1 MELATDIQRIS
12 FDPIASGKDVFGRS
26 RTGTGKSLAFL
37 LPALQRFA
45 SYRDEV
51 ADGDV
56 SIIIISPIK
65 ELSLQ
70 LADVA
75 RSLISS
81 GFAGAGGKRPFRV
94 CTVIGKLGTDDFAKA
109 RTPCDMLVAT
119 PGVAN
124 PKKGGGLAK
133 LLMTDKRAAARLA
146 NVRTVILDE
155 GDALTEGG
163 FLGAIRE
170 IDSHI
175 KRSAAGS
182 SGNDRYQMLVF
193 SATLPPDLETSRMM
207 KPRMAALFKA
217 DTVGHGHK
225 AVGANVTQEAVVA
238 NARYQTQV
246 ITAVIKRHADEMD
259 SVAQAGGDEAADATF
274 RKRLSSQLSKLPE
287 RFSEILL
294 DRDLLAALARM
305 KTPKTEVAP
314 RWKVLVFVSSSMYV
328 DYIHEALQAA
338 LSNARVFKIHGKMA
352 PAARSKASDAFRD
365 CDRCVLV
372 STDASARGMDYK
384 GITAAVQIGFTSRS
398 EFLQRAGRVGRAGAK
413 GYAVALYD
421 TAEAARVLR
430 QGCTSTDE
438 MCIGDMVETGKLSVL
453 NARAAPSSESAG
465 RRSSTGRSLLYDPD
479 FSFRPS
485 KAINPRRVFLTWLGG
500 VASNFKRVKIPPA
513 AAVEWAARFA
523 DGLGVQMD
531 SSAIRKKLNL

>member
-1 MELATDIQRIS
+1 MDVATDIQRIA
-12 FDPIASGKDVFGRS
+12 FDPIVSGKDVFGRS
-26 RTGTGKSLAFL
+26 RTGTGKSFAFL

-45 SYRDEV
+45 AYRKGV

-56 SIIIISPIK
+56 SIVVVSPIK

-75 RSLISS
+75 RTLTSS
-81 GFAGAGGKRPFRV
+81 GFAGAGGKRPFAVR
-94 CTVIGKLGTDDFAKA
+94 TVIGKMGADDFARGK
-109 RTPCDMLVAT
+109 PCDMLVAT

-124 PKKGGGLAK
+124 PRKGGGLAK

-146 NVRTVILDE
+146 NVRTMVLDE

-170 IDSHI
+170 IDSHVKTPI
-175 KRSAAGS
+175 TAA
-182 SGNDRYQMLVF
+182 DPDERYQILVF

-207 KPRMAALFKA
+207 KPRMGGLVKA

-225 AVGANVTQEAVVA
+225 AVGENVLQEVVVN

-246 ITAVIKRHADEMD
+246 IAAVVRRHADEMD
-259 SVAQAGGDEAADATF
+259 RAKQSGGDSEGDAAFQKKLAA
-274 RKRLSSQLSKLPE
+274 QLSKIPE
-287 RFSEILL
+287 KFSEIVS
-294 DRDLLAALARM
+294 DKDLLASLSKM
-305 KTPKTEVAP
+305 KKPSANAVPK
-314 RWKVLVFVSSSMYV
+314 WKVLVFVSSAMYV
-328 DYIHEALQAA
+328 DYIHEGLRAA
-338 LSNARVFKIHGKMA
+338 LPGAGVFKIHGKM
-352 PAARSKASDAFRD
+352 PPVARSKASDAFRD

-384 GITAAVQIGFTSRS
+384 GITAAVQIGFTTRS

-413 GYAVALYD
+413 GYAAAIYD
-421 TAEAARVLR
+421 TAEADRALR
-430 QGCTSTDE
+430 KGCTTTDE
-438 MCIGDMVETGKLSVL
+438 MCIGDMVESGKVKVL
-453 NARAAPSSESAG
+453 TARAAPSSGSAG

-479 FSFRPS
+479 FSFKPS
-485 KAINPRRVFLTWLGG
+485 KAVNPRRVFVTWLGG

-513 AAVEWAARFA
+513 AAVDWAERFA
-523 DGLGVQMD
+523 EGLGVD
-531 SSAIRKKLNL
+531 VDKKVIRKKLNV